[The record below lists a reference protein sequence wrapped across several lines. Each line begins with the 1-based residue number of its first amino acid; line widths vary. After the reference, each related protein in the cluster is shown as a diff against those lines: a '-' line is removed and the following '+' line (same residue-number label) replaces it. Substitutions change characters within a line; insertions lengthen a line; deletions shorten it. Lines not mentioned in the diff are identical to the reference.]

1 MEFTYKAIYSFI
13 IVSLNFI
20 TIHCAHNP
28 SESPIYSNLKMNVYE
43 LNKKLSYGSAA
54 PIAFFD
60 GIFLFKDTLSL
71 KMDLINYNSSEG
83 IDLNKIYKDNPDIIR
98 NRAKN
103 GMALSFASHSEFKD
117 IIPLALDSL
126 NLIYSCKIILLD
138 GTEQQYDFST
148 QELKEY
154 LKDGY
159 DKKGYLRE
167 ILKSDL
173 FFVNQ
178 TLPAIFDD
186 YGNEINPNQYT
197 SDYLKQN
204 YTIMETLFLEGDNIV
219 YLYSIPETDMTVL
232 EMADLYN
239 MPENQEALLVG
250 QVNGDPFFKD
260 VIERCAIA
268 KVGMEHRF
276 EGAKTGKVSS
286 VYFPTSLLR
295 KVSQLSGRFFD
306 D

>member
-1 MEFTYKAIYSFI
+1 MFVIFNTLNSCNKSKEN
-13 IVSLNFI
+13 NFI
-20 TIHCAHNP
+20 YN
-28 SESPIYSNLKMNVYE
+28 E
-43 LNKKLSYGSAA
+43 LNSQVEKLNSKLSKGSMSPVA
-54 PIAFFD
+54 IFD
-60 GIFLFKDTLSL
+60 YIKLNTDTLAYKGS
-71 KMDLINYNSSEG
+71 LINQGFIEG
-83 IDLNKIYKDNPDIIR
+83 VDLNKIYKDNPDIIK

-103 GMALSFASHSEFKD
+103 GMALSFASHSELKD

-138 GTEQQYDFST
+138 GTEQKYDFST

-173 FFVNQ
+173 IFVNQ

-197 SDYLKQN
+197 PDYLKQN
-204 YTIMETLFLEGDNIV
+204 YTIMETLFLEDDNIV
-219 YLYSIPETDMTVL
+219 YLYSIPEIDMTVS
-232 EMADLYN
+232 EMAYLYN
-239 MPENQEALLVG
+239 KPENQEALLFS
-250 QVNGDPFFKD
+250 QVNGDPFYKD

-276 EGAKTGKVSS
+276 EGAKTGKVAS

-295 KVSQLSGRFFD
+295 KVSQLSSRFFD